1 MTIKEIAKMSN
12 VSISTV
18 SKILNGKDHS
28 ISTETREK
36 VLKIA
41 REYHYIPYE
50 SATGV
55 FQFLVGVIIKDTRK
69 GRMLLAGINRAARR
83 QGYGVYCCEY
93 GSEKDSERKAVSAMC
108 AQNVSMVIW
117 QRNSRESMEYLPEL
131 EEKGVTVFYCDFLLE
146 AEGERQFTLD
156 YGKYGYEAVSYLAD
170 RHHRRIGCLVQ
181 TENEKSSRFVKGFC
195 RCLYDRGLENRSDFV
210 MEWNESKAFSEIT
223 LYGITALVCLEEE
236 IAADVYRKAVDS
248 GYKIPRDLSVLTITE
263 CRDQRVLY
271 PKLTGIYLPVEEL
284 GEYACSQVIA
294 LREKSQKMEQE
305 IKIEVLE
312 GDSTGEVPDHIA
324 GKIVVVGSINM
335 DSVISVRDFPEAGK
349 TCVAQKLHSYAGG
362 KGFNQA
368 VGAVKLGADV
378 VLIGKIGQDYEA
390 KVLRDTMAG
399 YGLCMDGIFESPVGG
414 TGKAYIT
421 VQKNGE
427 SNIIVYAGAN
437 RLLTREDLGSH
448 KHLFRG
454 AQYCLLQ
461 LETPAEIVECAVA
474 LAKEQGIKT
483 ILKPAA
489 VDEISDS
496 LLEKIDIFV
505 PNRKELLHLCPNGE
519 GVEEKAESIL
529 RRGVKEVIVTL
540 DEHGCMWKNRETTM
554 YFQAAEFEAVDT
566 TGAADAFIAALAV
579 YLSEGLSM
587 KLAIQYATY
596 AAGFSITRDGVQSAM
611 VDRLTM
617 DAYADKIAEIIA
629 YGAENRY

>member
-1 MTIKEIAKMSN
+1 MTIKEIAQMSN

-18 SKILNGKDHS
+18 SKILNGKDQS
-28 ISTETREK
+28 ISKETREK
-36 VLKIA
+36 VLRIA

-50 SATGV
+50 SAAGV
-55 FQFLVGVIIKDTRK
+55 FQFLIGVIVKDTRK
-69 GRMLLAGINRAARR
+69 GRMLLAGINRGARK

-93 GSEKDSERKAVSAMC
+93 GSEKDSEKKAVSAMC

-117 QRNSRESMEYLPEL
+117 QRNSRESMEYLPRL
-131 EEKGVTVFYCDFLLE
+131 EEKGITVFYCDFLLE
-146 AEGERQFTLD
+146 AEGELQFTLD
-156 YGKYGYEAVSYLAD
+156 YGRYGYEAVTYLAE
-170 RHHRRIGCLVQ
+170 RQHKRIGCLVQ
-181 TENEKSSRFVKGFC
+181 TENEKSSRFVKGFY
-195 RCLYDRGLENRSDFV
+195 RCLYDLGLESRADFV
-210 MEWNESKAFSEIT
+210 MEWNSLKAFSDIA

-236 IAADVYRKAVDS
+236 IAADVYRKAADS
-248 GYKIPRDLSVLTITE
+248 GYKIPKDLSILTITE
-263 CRDQRVLY
+263 CREQRVLY
-271 PKLTGIYLPVEEL
+271 PRLTGIYLPVEEL

-294 LREKSQKMEQE
+294 YWEKSEKPEQVT
-305 IKIEVLE
+305 KIEVLE
-312 GDSTGEVPDHIA
+312 GDSAGEVPDHMA

-335 DSVISVRDFPEAGK
+335 DSVISVRDFPEAGQ
-349 TCVAQKLHSYAGG
+349 TCIAQKLHSYAGG

-368 VGAVKLGADV
+368 VGAAKLGADV
-378 VLIGKIGQDYEA
+378 VLVGKIGQDYEA

-399 YGLCMDGIFESPVGG
+399 YGLCTDGIFESPAGG

-421 VQKNGE
+421 VAKNGE

-437 RLLTREDLGSH
+437 RLLTEDDLYSH
-448 KHLFRG
+448 KQLFRG

-461 LETPAEIVECAVA
+461 LETPAEIVDCAA
-474 LAKEQGIKT
+474 GLAKEQGIKT

-496 LLEKIDIFV
+496 LLGKIDIFV
-505 PNRKELLHLCPNGE
+505 PNRKELFHLCPE
-519 GVEEKAESIL
+519 GDGIEEKAESIL
-529 RRGVKEVIVTL
+529 KRGVKEVIVTL
-540 DEHGCMWKNRETTM
+540 DEHGCMWKNHELTM

-579 YLSEGLSM
+579 YLSEGFSM

-611 VDRLTM
+611 ADRLTM
-617 DAYADKIAEIIA
+617 DAYADKIAETIA
-629 YGAENRY
+629 CGTENIY